1 MRPDENRRRVIPL
14 HGGADADVESD
25 FFSTSGTWRPER
37 LVHEAPAGVR
47 PLIVDLLGA
56 MGCPQEQVAELR
68 RTLPEPESPDYAPEQ
83 MSAAVALVRAAV
95 HRDAEEAGAEVTRRR
110 HDCLDAAAVAWAQ
123 ATLDRR
129 ETLHRRFLRD
139 VSHDIRSPLNSILFL
154 ADALRSRHSGE
165 LNDVQGRQ
173 VDVLFMASV
182 TLVKLV
188 NDLIDYAHLDAE
200 AELQVALTPFSP
212 GAVIEEV
219 RSLVGPLL
227 EYHEVALT
235 VAHEAASPRRG
246 DAQLLNRVLL
256 NLVTNAVQAM
266 PDGGTVSLVASDGP
280 DEELVISVKDE
291 ALDADHAAIRA
302 ALADAA
308 RGAVLAET
316 HGWTHGLG
324 LSISARLAAAAAG
337 SIEVE
342 TVEPHGT
349 RFVLRLPFFPL

>member
-1 MRPDENRRRVIPL
+1 M
-14 HGGADADVESD
+14 GS
-25 FFSTSGTWRPER
+25 PEAV
-37 LVHEAPAGVR
+37 L
-47 PLIVDLLGA
+47 
-56 MGCPQEQVAELR
+56 AELR
-68 RTLPEPESPDYAPEQ
+68 RTLPDPDPSDYAPEQ

-95 HRDAEEAGAEVTRRR
+95 HRDAEDAGPEITCRR
-110 HDCLDAAAVAWAQ
+110 HDCLDAAAVAWAE

-200 AELQVALTPFSP
+200 AELQIATVPFSP

-227 EYHEVALT
+227 EYHEVELT

-266 PDGGTVSLVASDGP
+266 PDGGTVSLVASDDADG
-280 DEELVISVKDE
+280 ELVISVKDE
-291 ALDADHAAIRA
+291 ALEADHRAIRE
-302 ALADAA
+302 ALAAAA

-324 LSISARLAAAAAG
+324 LSISARLAAAAG
-337 SIEVE
+337 GDIQVE
-342 TVEPHGT
+342 SVEPHGT
-349 RFVLRLPFFPL
+349 RFVLRLPFFQL